1 MRKVN
6 LDKVVKYAW
15 VVGGIGAN
23 LYIAKKI
30 SDVQKEIEY
39 FERQQEVYYS
49 RKENERIWK
58 NRMKERQEEEA

>member
-6 LDKVVKYAW
+6 LDKVVKYAL
-15 VVGGIGAN
+15 VVGGIGVN
-23 LYIAKKI
+23 LYITKKI
-30 SDVQKEIEY
+30 NDVQKEIEY
-39 FERQQEVYYS
+39 FERQQKVYYS

>member
-6 LDKVVKYAW
+6 LDKVVKYGLI
-15 VVGGIGAN
+15 VGGIGVN

-30 SDVQKEIEY
+30 NDVQKEIEY
-39 FERQQEVYYS
+39 FERQQKVYYS